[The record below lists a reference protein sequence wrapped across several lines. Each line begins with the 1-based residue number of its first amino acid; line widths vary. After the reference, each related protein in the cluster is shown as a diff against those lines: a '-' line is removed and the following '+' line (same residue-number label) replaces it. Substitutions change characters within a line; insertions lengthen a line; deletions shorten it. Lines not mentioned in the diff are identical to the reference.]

1 MITAFALALAFQG
14 PVYAG
19 VDLRAKNLPI
29 RQALG
34 QLGRQQN
41 GATFDVPANVKGNVD
56 AIFINLP
63 YQMAVN
69 RVLAQVG
76 AACKDVLGV
85 RIINPNNNRLVGH
98 KVEELGRIETPVTLK
113 GQMEIRTALRQLFKQ
128 IDRSYTVEAS
138 LQGDVT
144 LDIEQQPFSTV
155 LNKILAQVAGVYV
168 VEGDIYE
175 IISTRNPL
183 PSEGLG
189 IQIQRFVSAKERR
202 FDALR
207 RLARTAGVTFEID
220 PGVELDQRVNIDMGS
235 APLSAV
241 LPEVIGQKA
250 TFFIENGVCRIVP
263 VGK

>member
-1 MITAFALALAFQG
+1 MITAFALALALQG

-29 RQALG
+29 RQALA

-41 GATFDVPANVKGNVD
+41 NATFNVPANVKGNVD
-56 AIFINLP
+56 AIFVNLP

-85 RIINPNNNRLVGH
+85 RIIGANNRPVGH
-98 KVEELGRIETPVTLK
+98 VVEELGRIETPVTLK
-113 GQMEIRTALRQLFKQ
+113 GDMEIRTALRNLFKQ
-128 IDRSYTVEAS
+128 VDRSYTVES
-138 LQGDVT
+138 TVQGDVRV
-144 LDIEQQPFSTV
+144 DADAQPFSTV
-155 LNKILAQVAGVYV
+155 LNKTLAQVASIYV
-168 VEGDIYE
+168 VESDIYE
-175 IISTRNPL
+175 IVSTRQPL
-183 PSEGLG
+183 PPEGLS

-202 FDALR
+202 YDALR

-220 PGVELDQRVNIDMGS
+220 PGVELDQRVNIDLGS
-235 APLSAV
+235 APLSTV
-241 LPEVIGQKA
+241 LPEVLGPKA
-250 TFFIENGVCRIVP
+250 TFFVENGVCRIVP